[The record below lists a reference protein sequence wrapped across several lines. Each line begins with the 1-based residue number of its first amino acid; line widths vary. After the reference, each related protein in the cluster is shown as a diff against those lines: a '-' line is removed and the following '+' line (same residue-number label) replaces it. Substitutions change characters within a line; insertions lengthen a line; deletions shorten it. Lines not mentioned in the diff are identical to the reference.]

1 MKSSKYALCHC
12 NNIQIDVLME
22 DMLEGI
28 FRNLSASSV
37 GGGDAIATN
46 DVRQGFTARLMGTIA
61 GEKKPQ
67 IYSSWLRLPSWRALP
82 ASITCSTYRITT
94 HPASSQ
100 VGGGGIVVVPAAV
113 TRDGVGALSNALASV
128 GFGRI
133 FGERS
138 ADADDTRTLIAKWN
152 AIQSAQVPQYL
163 FFCLQK
169 SSKMLTLSDDSVA
182 KRISEWDYTAG
193 NPNQDRGKDA
203 GLKQYM
209 YARNQ
214 DANASIV
221 DFSLQIQSAVG
232 SFTMSSQ
239 KYPYIR
245 KKLDLWKFH
254 LKNCVDGYCDSSVE
268 KWAKN
273 TSCLL
278 LHASDFLRGLTTTS
292 CSFPVQFDAEC
303 KFMCRREFI
312 DGNAA
317 SALGSISPAVLRD
330 VVQGDPTMCMVF
342 TGGSMTIAPSSAV
355 TAQANLSHASALDIL
370 SRQ

>member
-1 MKSSKYALCHC
+1 L
-12 NNIQIDVLME
+12 
-22 DMLEGI
+22 
-28 FRNLSASSV
+28 
-37 GGGDAIATN
+37 T
-46 DVRQGFTARLMGTIA
+46 
-61 GEKKPQ
+61 
-67 IYSSWLRLPSWRALP
+67 
-82 ASITCSTYRITT
+82 
-94 HPASSQ
+94 
-100 VGGGGIVVVPAAV
+100 
-113 TRDGVGALSNALASV
+113 
-128 GFGRI
+128 
-133 FGERS
+133 
-138 ADADDTRTLIAKWN
+138 AKWN

-169 SSKMLTLSDDSVA
+169 SSKMLSLAANAGTR
-182 KRISEWDYTAG
+182 RIDTWGYQSGAAPGAADG
-193 NPNQDRGKDA
+193 RSA
-203 GLKQYM
+203 GLKQYF

-221 DFSLQIQSAVG
+221 DFRLQIQSAVG
-232 SFTMSSQ
+232 SFTLSSE

-245 KKLDLWKFH
+245 KKLDLWRFH

-278 LHASDFLRGLTTTS
+278 LHASDYLRGLTTVS

-303 KFMCRREFI
+303 KFMCRRQFI

-317 SALGSISPAVLRD
+317 SALEAVGPAVLCD
-330 VVQGDPTMCMVF
+330 MIVGEPTMAMIF

-355 TAQANLSHASALDIL
+355 TATANLSHASALDIL